1 MLVTGAITIGI
12 DPEIDLG
19 PVSVAWHGIGIA
31 AGIAAGGWLASRFA
45 VERGLSRE
53 RLVNLVVLIALAGI
67 VGSRLFFLAEEDPG
81 AFVSPAEWLGT
92 RGYSFYGAMLLGVAA
107 VAFALWRL
115 GFDRSYL
122 DALAAGFPLGI
133 AVGRIGDVINGEHH
147 GGPSDAPWAI
157 RYTHPDAEV
166 PATGV
171 AYHSGGLYE
180 VVLGLA
186 MLAVIWPL
194 RHRFKAQ
201 TQLLWVVVA
210 AYAAGRFVIFFFRD
224 DSDEFALGLT
234 NGHWTSLALIAVA
247 LAAAAVAGRRRRPI
261 FRSRVRA

>member
-1 MLVTGAITIGI
+1 MPLAEITIGI

-19 PVSVAWHGIGIA
+19 PVTVAWHGLGIA

-53 RLVNLVVLIALAGI
+53 RLVNLIVLIALAGI
-67 VGSRLFFLAEEDPG
+67 IGSRLFYLAEQEP
-81 AFVSPAEWLGT
+81 AHLVNPAEWLGT
-92 RGYSFYGAMLLGVAA
+92 RGFSFYGAMLLGVAA
-107 VAFALWRL
+107 VGFALWRL
-115 GFDRSYL
+115 ALDRSYL
-122 DALAAGFPLGI
+122 DALAAGFPLGL
-133 AVGRIGDVINGEHH
+133 AVGRIGDVISGEHH
-147 GGPSDAPWAI
+147 GGVSDAPWAI
-157 RYTHPDAEV
+157 KYTHPDAEV
-166 PATGV
+166 PVTGV

-194 RHRFKAQ
+194 RHRFRAP

-224 DSDEFALGLT
+224 DSDELAAGLS
-234 NGHWTSLALIAVA
+234 NGQWTSLALIAVSV
-247 LAAAAVAGRRRRPI
+247 AAAAIVGRRRRPI
-261 FRSRVRA
+261 FGSRARA

>member
-1 MLVTGAITIGI
+1 MAEITIGI

-19 PVSVAWHGIGIA
+19 PITVAWHGIGIA

-45 VERGLSRE
+45 EERGLSRDQ
-53 RLVNLVVLIALAGI
+53 LVNLVVLIALAGI
-67 VGSRLFFLAEEDPG
+67 VGSRLFYLAEQEPG
-81 AFVSPAEWLGT
+81 ALVNPAEWLGT

-107 VAFALWRL
+107 VGIALWRL
-115 GFDRSYL
+115 SLDRAYL
-122 DALAAGFPLGI
+122 DALAVGFPLGL

-157 RYTHPDAEV
+157 AYTHPDAEV
-166 PATGV
+166 PVTGV
-171 AYHSGGLYE
+171 AYQSGALYE

-186 MLAVIWPL
+186 MLAIIWPL
-194 RHRFKAQ
+194 RHRFNAP

-224 DSDEFALGLT
+224 DSDELAWGLS
-234 NGHWTSLALIAVA
+234 NGHWTSLALLGVSLAGA
-247 LAAAAVAGRRRRPI
+247 LLAGRRRRPI
-261 FRSRVRA
+261 FGSRAGA

>member
-1 MLVTGAITIGI
+1 MPLAEITIGI

-19 PVSVAWHGIGIA
+19 PVTVAWHGIGIA

-45 VERGLSRE
+45 MERGLSRE

-67 VGSRLFFLAEEDPG
+67 VGSRLFYVAEQEP
-81 AFVSPAEWLGT
+81 AQLMNPAEWVAT

-115 GFDRSYL
+115 ALDRSYL
-122 DALAAGFPLGI
+122 DALAAGFPLGL

-147 GGPSDAPWAI
+147 GAPSDAPWAI
-157 RYTHPDAEV
+157 EYTHRDAEV
-166 PATGV
+166 PVTGV

-186 MLAVIWPL
+186 ILAVIWPL
-194 RHRFKAQ
+194 RHQFKTP

-210 AYAAGRFVIFFFRD
+210 AYAAARFVIFFFRD
-224 DSDEFALGLT
+224 DSDELALGLS
-234 NGHWTSLALIAVA
+234 NGHWTSLALIAVSST
-247 LAAAAVAGRRRRPI
+247 AAVILGRRRRPI
-261 FRSRVRA
+261 FGSRAPA

>member
-1 MLVTGAITIGI
+1 MPLAEITIGI
-12 DPEIDLG
+12 DPEIEFG
-19 PVSVAWHGIGIA
+19 PITLAWHGIGIA

-45 VERGLSRE
+45 LERGLSRD

-67 VGSRLFFLAEEDPG
+67 VGSRLFYLAEQDP
-81 AFVSPAEWLGT
+81 ASLVNPADWLGT

-107 VAFALWRL
+107 VGFALWRL
-115 GFDRSYL
+115 ALDRSYL
-122 DALAAGFPLGI
+122 DALASGFPLGL

-147 GGPSDAPWAI
+147 GSTSDAPWAI
-157 RYTHPDAEV
+157 EYTHPDAEV

-171 AYHSGGLYE
+171 AYHAGGLYE

-194 RHRFKAQ
+194 RHQFKAP
-201 TQLLWVVVA
+201 TQLLWIVVA

-224 DSDEFALGLT
+224 DSDELAAGLS
-234 NGHWTSLALIAVA
+234 NGHWTSLALIALA
-247 LAAAAVAGRRRRPI
+247 MAAALISGRRRRPI
-261 FRSRVRA
+261 FGSRVRA